1 MMWIVIP
8 GAAYNRHD
16 PNPILLPVR
25 KEQPVFRYVILLVVV
40 VAGWLT
46 TPLYADRP
54 NVIVFIAD
62 DMAVEDCGAYGHPH
76 IRTPNI
82 DALARAGMKFSNA
95 FLTTSSCSPSRC
107 SILTGRY
114 PHATGGHQLHLPLP
128 GNQVTMA
135 ERLGAAGYH
144 TAAAGKWHLGKATI
158 KKFDVV
164 RPQIN
169 TWLQTLKDRPRD
181 KPFFMWF
188 AFVDPHRPYRAGAIP
203 EPHTARDAVVPP
215 FLPDVGETRKDLA
228 LYYDEIARMD
238 GVIGRVLG
246 ELDSQGETD
255 NTMVL
260 FLSDNGR
267 PFPRCKTTLYDSGIK
282 TPLLVRFPG
291 VVKPGSVCHSIV
303 SSVDLAPTILDMC
316 EVKLPK
322 TFQGRSFLSLL
333 SKPSRTIRRYAYAEH
348 NWHDFDDHGRSVHS
362 VRFNYIRNYYTDIPG
377 TPPADAVRSITYQA
391 MRRLRDAGGLNG
403 DQKGCFT
410 RPRPGE
416 ELYDVENDPFELR
429 NLAEVPKFASVLRK
443 MREALVAWQTETS
456 DAVPKSRRD
465 DEFDRETGER
475 LKRKRRTGKKKK
487 KAAK

>member
-1 MMWIVIP
+1 MSRF
-8 GAAYNRHD
+8 A
-16 PNPILLPVR
+16 ILLAL
-25 KEQPVFRYVILLVVV
+25 VIV
-40 VAGWLT
+40 GRLT
-46 TPLYADRP
+46 TLSVADGP

-62 DMAVEDCGAYGHPH
+62 DMAVDDCGAYGHPK

-82 DALARAGMKFSNA
+82 DALAAAGMKFTNA
-95 FLTTSSCSPSRC
+95 FLVTSSCSPSRC

-144 TAAAGKWHLGKATI
+144 TAAAGKWHLGKAAI
-158 KKFDVV
+158 KRFDVV
-164 RPQIN
+164 RPKIN

-203 EPHTARDAVVPP
+203 QPHTAEDAVVPP
-215 FLPDVGETRKDLA
+215 FLPDVPETRKDLA

-238 GVIGRVLG
+238 GVIGSVLA
-246 ELDSQGETD
+246 ELDAQGETD

-282 TPLLVRFPG
+282 TPLLVRLPG
-291 VVKPGSVCHSIV
+291 VITPGSVCQSIV
-303 SSVDLAPTILDMC
+303 SSVDLAPMILDMC
-316 EVKLPK
+316 EVKIPK
-322 TFQGRSFLSLL
+322 TFQGRSFVALL
-333 SKPSRTIRRYAYAEH
+333 TRPSKTIRRYAYAEH

-391 MRRLRDAGGLNG
+391 MRRLRDAGGLDEN
-403 DQKGCFT
+403 QLGCFT
-410 RPRPGE
+410 RPRPSE
-416 ELYDVENDPFELR
+416 ELYDLKNDPFELQ
-429 NLAEVPKFASVLRK
+429 NLVGVKKFVPVLEK
-443 MREALVAWQTETS
+443 MREALAAWEEETDDS
-456 DAVPKSRRD
+456 VPKTRRD
-465 DEFDRETGER
+465 DEFDRETGDR
-475 LKRKRRTGKKKK
+475 LKTRAGKSKRKSRKK